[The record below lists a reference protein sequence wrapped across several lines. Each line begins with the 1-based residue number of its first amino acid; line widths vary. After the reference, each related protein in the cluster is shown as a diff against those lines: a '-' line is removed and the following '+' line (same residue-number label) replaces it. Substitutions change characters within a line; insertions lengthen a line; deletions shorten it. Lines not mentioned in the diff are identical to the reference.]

1 MESILNIIVNAEN
14 GRMLILMAFAYV
26 GYTKLNGRID
36 GLKYDVNKRIDG
48 VEASIKD
55 ESTAMNRRIDS
66 VEASIKELKYNDLA
80 AIHGRIDELSA
91 TMDMR
96 IDDLKNNDLAA
107 INRRIDDLKNN
118 DLAAINRRI
127 DDLKNNDFAHLNGTI
142 EALTY
147 ALEKNGSIK
156 HEDKEYVDSRL
167 AH

>member
-26 GYTKLNGRID
+26 GYTRLRYDVNKRIDEVNCRID

-55 ESTAMNRRIDS
+55 ESTAMNKRIDG
-66 VEASIKELKYNDLA
+66 VEASIKELKYDDLA
-80 AIHGRIDELSA
+80 AIH
-91 TMDMR
+91 
-96 IDDLKNNDLAA
+96 
-107 INRRIDDLKNN
+107 
-118 DLAAINRRI
+118 RRI
-127 DDLKNNDFAHLNGTI
+127 DDLKNNDFAHLKSTI

-147 ALEKNGSIK
+147 ALEKNGSLK
-156 HEDKEYVDSRL
+156 REDKEYVDSRL